1 MTIWHN
7 VLSQDRNQLND
18 RALPACD
25 SPAENE
31 KHDGYE
37 RHARPVPLPGDSS
50 AEPSTARLL
59 GLYLQRQEGLWMQRV
74 GAVDERLTGEQG
86 GWPEV
91 TLTEATTDMRAR
103 AVLTFAN
110 GDVTPDQADLDR
122 ASCAGPCRRS
132 RRAGR
137 CRHVPV
143 KDSLPKRMGKFPWEH
158 GMKECGLHID
168 GGGI

>member
-1 MTIWHN
+1 
-7 VLSQDRNQLND
+7 
-18 RALPACD
+18 
-25 SPAENE
+25 
-31 KHDGYE
+31 
-37 RHARPVPLPGDSS
+37 
-50 AEPSTARLL
+50 
-59 GLYLQRQEGLWMQRV
+59 MQRV